1 MASPRVCLWRIGQ
14 RAALHARLV
23 HELGESFPR
32 QAPMAAASAS
42 RLPVKCSEQL
52 AFQCA
57 PVWHPRLGPG
67 PAVRASG
74 RQASPPARRL
84 TNAETNTQQLGEPQS
99 KQASGEPSPLSIG
112 QRGQQS
118 SMSAANAPA
127 ERAADDASFE
137 SGRSSP
143 SSSCCRNNLSHHLGG
158 KSRWTVGC
166 LAGKHAPRL
175 VPPPGDRF
183 CACLH
188 ISDTSAAAC
197 LRACAPRSILACLA
211 DAVAI
216 R

>member
-1 MASPRVCLWRIGQ
+1 
-14 RAALHARLV
+14 
-23 HELGESFPR
+23 
-32 QAPMAAASAS
+32 MAAASAS
-42 RLPVKCSEQL
+42 RLPVKWSEQL
-52 AFQCA
+52 AFQCVPA
-57 PVWHPRLGPG
+57 WHPRLRHG

-74 RQASPPARRL
+74 RQASQPAKRP
-84 TNAETNTQQLGEPQS
+84 TSAKTNTQQLGEPQS

-143 SSSCCRNNLSHHLGG
+143 NSSCCRKNLSQNLGG
-158 KSRWTVGC
+158 KGRRTVGC
-166 LAGKHAPRL
+166 SAGRHAPRL
-175 VPPPGDRF
+175 VPHPGDRL

-188 ISDTSAAAC
+188 ISDTSASAC
-197 LRACAPRSILACLA
+197 LRACAPRYWPAWQMLWQSANLSACPLNGSATVKLFCACPSSLTPLAPQ
-211 DAVAI
+211 